1 MSNDAFILS
10 VDNLGRVAI
19 PREIRKMINVKE
31 GEKVELGI
39 DGEKI
44 TFTKYSPMSTLREW
58 GDCILSALSSVIE
71 HDIILCDKEKVIA
84 SSKKKYLAKTLNPS
98 TVEVVYKREIVV
110 KKEDDGSTMLD
121 IFNDMDSNFCC
132 ELIAPIVKEE
142 DLLGSIM
149 VLATENKCF
158 GEEVAKICKAFA
170 NFITC
175 VIK

>member
-1 MSNDAFILS
+1 MNDAFILS
-10 VDNLGRVAI
+10 IDNLGRVAI

-31 GEKVELGI
+31 GEKIEMGI
-39 DGEKI
+39 DREKI

-71 HDIILCDKEKVIA
+71 HDIILCDKERVIA
-84 SSKKKYLAKTLNPS
+84 SNKKKYLTKALNS
-98 TVEVVYKREIVV
+98 SALDVVYKREVVV
-110 KKEDDGSTMLD
+110 KKVDDGSTMID
-121 IFNDMDSNFCC
+121 IFDDVNCEFCC

-142 DLLGSIM
+142 DLLGSII

-158 GEEVAKICKAFA
+158 DDDVPKICKAFS

-175 VIK
+175 VMK